1 MTVVAFLTGACGGS
15 PGKRASEPRE
25 AGVSAHSICDGT
37 LDSSA
42 VQALQRLAGTDRF
55 DEATGTNEAGESR
68 AFSLRNAVRHLHDEY
83 GKRSACWVY
92 RTGDNSGYPLMEIR
106 FSASQSYPSNSAKRS
121 EGGEVSYPLG
131 VFAQVGRTGAEL
143 FFKCSSEASSATSY
157 IGDVKYVKGE
167 MYSNAA
173 GLRGDS
179 VDEDRMVILNSV
191 SRAVAEQAGCAPEAD
206 LPTAVPSA

>member
-1 MTVVAFLTGACGGS
+1 MQLSTTSATRRTALAVTVVAFLTGACGGS

-106 FSASQSYPSNSAKRS
+106 FSRLRATLRTPPSVLKAAK
-121 EGGEVSYPLG
+121 
-131 VFAQVGRTGAEL
+131 
-143 FFKCSSEASSATSY
+143 
-157 IGDVKYVKGE
+157 
-167 MYSNAA
+167 
-173 GLRGDS
+173 
-179 VDEDRMVILNSV
+179 
-191 SRAVAEQAGCAPEAD
+191 
-206 LPTAVPSA
+206 